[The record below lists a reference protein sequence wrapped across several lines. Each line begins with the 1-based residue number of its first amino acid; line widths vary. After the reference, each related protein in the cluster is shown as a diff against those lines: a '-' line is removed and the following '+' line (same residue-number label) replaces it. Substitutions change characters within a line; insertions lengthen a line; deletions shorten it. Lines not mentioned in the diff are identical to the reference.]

1 LVKRGGQNKK
11 QIYLRPYVKEFIE
24 FCMQN
29 FYVMTWTTAKPLSSY
44 TLINNVFGPY
54 TQFLLCNLTRLHCNL
69 NGSYY
74 KNPSTIKNLEV
85 IWNEEFNINP
95 NEVIRTQPSPPI
107 QDQFEDIYKDE
118 INLIPDSDARNLYF
132 GISNTNEQ
140 SENSS
145 GLRFD
150 NTNTILLDDTLS
162 KGETQPENHLLV
174 PEYKGFQHNLTDD
187 GLLKI
192 WKYLDELANQYRLEF
207 DRCEREGTEFNFS
220 VQDYMKE
227 KKFSNED
234 DDTVSA
240 KSADNNTK

>member
-1 LVKRGGQNKK
+1 
-11 QIYLRPYVKEFIE
+11 
-24 FCMQN
+24 MQN